1 MAKTT
6 HILFVEDDSAIVEL
20 VRYTVERAG
29 FEFAHAGSAEQAIAH
44 INETLPDVV
53 LIDWML
59 PGMSGLALA
68 QRLRREARTRGV
80 GIIMLTA
87 RVEESDRIAGL
98 EYGADDYLTKPFSP
112 RELLARIR
120 AVLRRRAPEL
130 GLETLSVGPLALDP
144 ETYTVTLQHRRLEL
158 APTEFRLLRVL
169 MAQPGRVFTRPQL
182 LDKVWGDAAFIEERT
197 VDVHVRR
204 LRVALGAQG
213 ESLLE
218 TVRGV
223 GYRLAAPAG

>member
-1 MAKTT
+1 MAKATQ
-6 HILFVEDDSAIVEL
+6 ILFVEDDHAIVEL

-29 FEFAHAGSAEQAIAH
+29 FELMHAGSAEQALTH
-44 INETLPDVV
+44 INQALPDVV

-68 QRLRREARTRGV
+68 QRFRREARTRGV

-87 RVEESDRIAGL
+87 RVEESDRITGL
-98 EYGADDYLTKPFSP
+98 DYGADDYLTKPFSP
-112 RELLARIR
+112 RELIARVR

-144 ETYTVTLQHRRLEL
+144 ETYTVTLEKRRLDL

-204 LRVALGAQG
+204 LRVALGTQG

-223 GYRLAAPAG
+223 GYRLAMSA

>member
-1 MAKTT
+1 MAERANV
-6 HILFVEDDSAIVEL
+6 LFVEDDLAIVEL
-20 VRYTVERAG
+20 VRYTVGRAG
-29 FEFAHAGSAEQAIAH
+29 FDFAHAGSAEEAVAQ
-44 INETLPDVV
+44 INQTLPEVV

-68 QRLRREARTRGV
+68 QRLRREARTRNV
-80 GIIMLTA
+80 GIIMVTA
-87 RVEESDRIAGL
+87 RGEEADRIVGL
-98 EYGADDYLTKPFSP
+98 EHGADDYLAKPFSP
-112 RELLARIR
+112 RELVARIR
-120 AVLRRRAPEL
+120 AVLRRRVPER
-130 GLETLSVGPLALDP
+130 GLETLSVGRLALNP
-144 ETYTVTLQHRRLEL
+144 ETYTVTLDSRRLEL

-182 LDKVWGDAAFIEERT
+182 LDKVWGESAFVEERT

-204 LRVALGAQG
+204 LRVALGTQG
-213 ESLLE
+213 EALLE